1 MRGLWFPNCGCQER
15 LEIVTDFWVKEG
27 RVPTFEE
34 VSKVESASLL
44 GPFSGNTYAWLCL
57 VG

>member
-1 MRGLWFPNCGCQER
+1 

-57 VG
+57 VVKE